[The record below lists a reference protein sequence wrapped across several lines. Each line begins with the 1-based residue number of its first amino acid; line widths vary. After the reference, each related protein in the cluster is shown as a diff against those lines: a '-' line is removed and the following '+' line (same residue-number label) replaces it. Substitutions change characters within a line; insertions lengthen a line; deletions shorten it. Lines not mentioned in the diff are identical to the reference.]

1 MKADIEVN
9 IETDNQRLVC
19 SRSCVSSK
27 ELSNGWAMSGKYG
40 PKENSVI
47 TCERFITVELVSS
60 LFSPSTEVGLTA
72 VVDMLV
78 ASIAMPK
85 SCDVQ
90 VRWWRTG

>member
-1 MKADIEVN
+1 MKADIKVN
-9 IETDNQRLVC
+9 TATDNRHLV
-19 SRSCVSSK
+19 SSHSWVSSK

-47 TCERFITVELVSS
+47 TCERFITSELVRF

-72 VVDMLV
+72 VVNMLM
-78 ASIAMPK
+78 ASITMAK

-90 VRWWRTG
+90 VRW